1 MTPST
6 PVFGAVLVLVAWR
19 IYRRIRRNIGRQPL
33 RPRRALTS
41 IIILS
46 VFSVVI
52 VYASLHHP
60 RLLLGVSGGLSLG
73 VLLGLIGLRLTRF
86 ETTAAGHFY
95 IPNTP
100 IGVALSLL
108 LVGRLVY
115 RFMVLRDVIATS
127 HHPPPMQSPLTFFII
142 GLMAGYY
149 IVYQTGLFI
158 HSRDKNVSGQKSFE
172 LGGSNLDSSCDR
184 S

>member
-1 MTPST
+1 MTPSM
-6 PVFGAVLVLVAWR
+6 PVFGAALALVAWR

-41 IIILS
+41 VILFSVLS
-46 VFSVVI
+46 VAI
-52 VYASLHHP
+52 IYASLHQP

-73 VLLGLIGLRLTRF
+73 MLLGLIGLRLTRF

-108 LVGRLVY
+108 LVGRLGY
-115 RFMVLRDVIATS
+115 RFMVLRDVAAAPG
-127 HHPPPMQSPLTFFII
+127 HPPPLQSALTFFIF

-158 HSRDKNVSGQKSFE
+158 HRRDKDDSGQKSFAS
-172 LGGSNLDSSCDR
+172 GGTPLDSSRDR

>member
-1 MTPST
+1 MTPTT
-6 PVFGAVLVLVAWR
+6 PVFGAALALIGWR

-33 RPRRALTS
+33 RPRRALLSITILGTMSAVLAFTS
-41 IIILS
+41 LEHS
-46 VFSVVI
+46 
-52 VYASLHHP
+52 
-60 RLLLGVSGGLSLG
+60 RLLFGLLGGLASG
-73 VLLGLIGLRLTRF
+73 VLLGLLGLRLTRF

-100 IGVALSLL
+100 IGVAVSLL
-108 LVGRLVY
+108 LVGRLIY
-115 RFMVLRDVIATS
+115 RFMVLGDVVAAPS
-127 HHPPPMQSPLTFFII
+127 HPPAMHSPLTFFIF

-158 HSRDKNVSGQKSFE
+158 HSRDKIVAGQRGSGAD
-172 LGGSNLDSSCDR
+172 GANLDAASDR

>member
-6 PVFGAVLVLVAWR
+6 PVVGAMMGLIAWR
-19 IYRRIRRNIGRQPL
+19 VYKRIRRNIGRQPL

-41 IIILS
+41 IFIFSGLS
-46 VFSVVI
+46 VLIIGFSLPQ
-52 VYASLHHP
+52 S
-60 RLLLGVSGGLSLG
+60 RLLLGFGGGLSLG
-73 VLLGLIGLRLTRF
+73 VLLGLLGLRLTRF
-86 ETTAAGHFY
+86 ETTTKGHFY

-108 LVGRLVY
+108 LVGRVAY
-115 RFMVLRDVIATS
+115 RFMVLRDVTVA
-127 HHPPPMQSPLTFFII
+127 HNHPPPMQSPLTFFIF

-158 HSRDKNVSGQKSFE
+158 HSRDKNASGQKSFE
-172 LGGSNLDSSCDR
+172 PGGSHPDSSRDR
-184 S
+184 P